1 MRRFLLLFFLAA
13 LTAGLLGCAVEDDP
27 SRLTLW
33 EQMDPAQQKILHG
46 QLDRYMAAHPGI
58 RVETN
63 HFETE
68 KLRTQFQTAALAGS
82 GPDLVYGPSDQV
94 GPFSIMGLIE
104 PLETLFP
111 PDTLALFTKASLATL
126 DGHVYALA
134 DQVGNHLTLVYN
146 EKYVQQPALDTEAWL
161 AQLDS
166 LTVDEDG
173 DGKIDR
179 YGVVMNLSEPFWLA
193 PWLGGYGGW
202 VMDDE
207 GKPTLDT
214 LAMTGALAFIRGL
227 VKRGVVPASCDYPL
241 ADTLFKQG
249 KAAYIIN
256 GPWSWHG
263 YREAGIEIELALMPK
278 VSATG
283 LWPVPM
289 TSAKCYSVNAYLDP
303 ATKEC
308 TAALLAWLTG
318 YEVQVDMARTLSV
331 LPSNLKA
338 REIPEFRTD
347 PEMLTSNAQIA
358 KGRLMP
364 IVPEMRAIWDSMR
377 PGYQD
382 VMNGNMT
389 PSEAAAFMQKR
400 AVTMIARM
408 KDDMSGLAE
417 KPRLLKPSNAR
428 QVGFEGAA
436 MAKINGRYHL
446 ICAEFNKHPGYRTS
460 FLTRL
465 TLQYTEEL
473 TNHLNTIKEIEG
485 WAPRVLGQAM
495 LSTSY
500 GSVGTAFIGV
510 DPELEKKNSLFFQ

>member
-1 MRRFLLLFFLAA
+1 VRRFLLLFFLAA

-256 GPWSWHG
+256 GPWSWQS
-263 YREAGIEIELALMPK
+263 YRDAGLSIGLACIPR
-278 VSATG
+278 VSETG
-283 LWPVPM
+283 LWPSPM
-289 TSAKCYSVNAYLDP
+289 TSPLGYSINVNVPPSRKERVLDLLGFL
-303 ATKEC
+303 
-308 TAALLAWLTG
+308 TAALQVG
-318 YEVQVDMARTLSV
+318 EVSHELGA
-331 LPSNLKA
+331 LPSRKDVA
-338 REIPEFRTD
+338 AWPYIEQD
-347 PEMLTSNAQIA
+347 PVLRSSWSQLE
-358 KGRLMP
+358 KGSPMP
-364 IVPEMRAIWDSMR
+364 VVPEMRVIWDVLR
-377 PGYQD
+377 PAYQQVLAGKMAPD
-382 VMNGNMT
+382 
-389 PSEAAAFMQKR
+389 EAGLWMQKQALR
-400 AVTMIARM
+400 
-408 KDDMSGLAE
+408 
-417 KPRLLKPSNAR
+417 
-428 QVGFEGAA
+428 
-436 MAKINGRYHL
+436 KI
-446 ICAEFNKHPGYRTS
+446 
-460 FLTRL
+460 
-465 TLQYTEEL
+465 EEM
-473 TNHLNTIKEIEG
+473 H
-485 WAPRVLGQAM
+485 Q
-495 LSTSY
+495 
-500 GSVGTAFIGV
+500 
-510 DPELEKKNSLFFQ
+510 